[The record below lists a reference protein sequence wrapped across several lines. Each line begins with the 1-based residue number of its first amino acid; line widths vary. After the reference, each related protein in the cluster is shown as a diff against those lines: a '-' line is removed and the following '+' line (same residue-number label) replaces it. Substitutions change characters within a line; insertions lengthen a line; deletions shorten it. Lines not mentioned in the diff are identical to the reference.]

1 MDTISQQMG
10 DLSGE
15 MGTLKK
21 NQMEILKLRG
31 MILEIKSSNIIKRY
45 DIGNIK

>member
-15 MGTLKK
+15 LDTLKK
-21 NQMEILKLRG
+21 NQMEILQL
-31 MILEIKSSNIIKRY
+31 KS
-45 DIGNIK
+45 D